1 MRERVRVGDLSV
13 EELKALIKEVLLEVM
28 DPDYGLELRPEVE
41 KALLESLDSRERYS
55 LEEGAREL
63 DLDY

>member
-1 MRERVRVGDLSV
+1 MREGVKVGDLSM

-55 LEEGAREL
+55 LEEVAREL
-63 DLDY
+63 GLDY

>member
-1 MRERVRVGDLSV
+1 MREGVKVGDLSV

-55 LEEGAREL
+55 LEEVAREL
-63 DLDY
+63 GLDY

>member
-1 MRERVRVGDLSV
+1 MSV

-55 LEEGAREL
+55 LEEVAREL
-63 DLDY
+63 GLDY

>member
-1 MRERVRVGDLSV
+1 MREGVKVGDLSV

-55 LEEGAREL
+55 LEEVAREL
-63 DLDY
+63 SLDY